1 MNAPLTLAQLAAA
14 WQAAKADEK
23 AANARRLEI
32 EEQIVESFP
41 LGIEG
46 TETIEQDGFKV
57 KVTHKL
63 TRAVDSK
70 ALQAR
75 WNSLSAFAQDVF
87 TWKADVSKPLLVKL
101 QENHP
106 ELYVTVAPFITS
118 KPAKPSVEVTLKE
131 AA

>member
-1 MNAPLTLAQLAAA
+1 MNAPLTLTQLAAA

-32 EEQIVESFP
+32 EQQIVEAFP
-41 LGIEG
+41 LGVEG
-46 TETIEQDGFKV
+46 TETVEQDGFRI

-63 TRAVDSK
+63 TRTVDTK
-70 ALQAR
+70 NLQAH

-87 TWKADVSKPLLVKL
+87 TWKADISLPALRRL

-106 ELYVTVAPFITS
+106 DLYPSVAVYVTS
-118 KPAKPSVEVTLKE
+118 KPAKPAVVVEE
-131 AA
+131 A

>member
-1 MNAPLTLAQLAAA
+1 MNAPNTLAQLAAA

-32 EEQIVESFP
+32 EEQIVDLFP
-41 LGIEG
+41 VGVEG
-46 TETIEQDGFKV
+46 TDTIEHDGIKV

-63 TRAVDSK
+63 VRSVDTKS
-70 ALQAR
+70 LQAH

-87 TWKADVSKPLLVKL
+87 TWKAELAMPALRRL

-106 ELYVTVAPFITS
+106 DLYPSIAVFITS
-118 KPAKPSVEVTLKE
+118 KPAKPSITVEEV
-131 AA
+131 

>member
-1 MNAPLTLAQLAAA
+1 MNAPLTLTQLAAA

-32 EEQIVESFP
+32 EEQIVEALP
-41 LGIEG
+41 LAVEG
-46 TETIEQDGFKV
+46 TQTVDAGQYRV

-63 TRAVDSK
+63 TRTVDTK
-70 ALQAR
+70 ALQLH

-87 TWKADVSKPLLVKL
+87 TWKADLSLPALRRL

-106 ELYVTVAPFITS
+106 DLYPSVAVYVTS
-118 KPAKPSVEVTLKE
+118 KPAKAAVSVEEV
-131 AA
+131 

>member
-32 EEQIVESFP
+32 EEQIVDLFP
-41 LGIEG
+41 VGVEG
-46 TETIEQDGFKV
+46 TDAIEQDGVKV

-63 TRAVDSK
+63 TRTVDTK
-70 ALQAR
+70 ALQQH

-87 TWKADVSKPLLVKL
+87 NWRADVSLPAMRRL

-106 ELYVTVAPFITS
+106 DLYPSIAVFITS
-118 KPAKPSVEVTLKE
+118 KPAKPAVSVEEV
-131 AA
+131 

>member
-1 MNAPLTLAQLAAA
+1 MNAPLTLAELAAA

-63 TRAVDSK
+63 TRSVDTK
-70 ALQAR
+70 ALQAH
-75 WNSLSAFAQDVF
+75 WNSLSAFAQDCF
-87 TWKADVSKPLLVKL
+87 TWKADISLPLLRKL

-106 ELYVTVAPFITS
+106 EVYPSIAVFITS
-118 KPAKPSVEVTLKE
+118 KPAKPAVTVEEV
-131 AA
+131 

>member
-1 MNAPLTLAQLAAA
+1 MNAPLTLTQLAAA

-32 EEQIVESFP
+32 EEQIVEALP
-41 LGIEG
+41 LAVEG
-46 TETIEQDGFKV
+46 TQTVDDGQYRV

-63 TRAVDSK
+63 TRTVDTK
-70 ALQAR
+70 ALQLH

-87 TWKADVSKPLLVKL
+87 TWKADLSLPALRRL

-106 ELYVTVAPFITS
+106 DLYPSVAVYVTS
-118 KPAKPSVEVTLKE
+118 KPAKAAVSVEEV
-131 AA
+131 